1 MKVQYEE
8 IGLPEATGVYACRV
22 DDPHGRG
29 LVVDIFLMWFN
40 GRWYYLSSDSEHRG
54 EVHGWIGPLPRLK
67 PLRTNV
73 EAPHDRTA

>member
-8 IGLPEATGVYACRV
+8 IGLPQDTGVDACRG

-40 GRWYYLSSDSEHRG
+40 GRWSYLSSDQNFRG

>member
-8 IGLPEATGVYACRV
+8 IGLPQDTGVYACRV

-40 GRWYYLSSDSEHRG
+40 GRWSYLSSDQNFRG

-73 EAPHDRTA
+73 EAPEE

>member
-8 IGLPEATGVYACRV
+8 IGLPQQTGVYACRI
-22 DDPHGRG
+22 DDPRGSG
-29 LVVDIFLMWFN
+29 LVVDIFLSWFN
-40 GRWYYLSSDSEHRG
+40 GQWSYLGSDQRFRG

-73 EAPHDRTA
+73 EAPQ